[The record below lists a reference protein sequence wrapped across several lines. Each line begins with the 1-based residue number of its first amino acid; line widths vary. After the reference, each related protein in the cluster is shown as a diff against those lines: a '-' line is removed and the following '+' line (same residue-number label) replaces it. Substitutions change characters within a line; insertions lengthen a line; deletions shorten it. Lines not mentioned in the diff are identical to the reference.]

1 VHGRQS
7 SRRPEPAAPGIE
19 LPEAAVLTI
28 CVLTTMAAA
37 AWLYLLALHGGYWR
51 TGHRLPPE
59 PPGPLPRVTAVI
71 PARNEA
77 DTLPGCLPS
86 LLSQEYSGQ
95 LKVIVVDDDSSD
107 GTAKVA
113 AAIGDAASAAD
124 LPAAELAV
132 VATRP
137 APPGWAGKV
146 WAMAEGVRAAGP
158 DAEYI
163 LFTDADIAYAPGTLA
178 RLARSAAAGDFAM
191 VSQMALLRSTSR
203 WEKLLIPAFVYFFA
217 QLYPFPRVSRPRART
232 AAAAGGCMLV
242 RADAL
247 AAAGGL
253 SRISGARIDD
263 VALGRLLKQAGGRC
277 WLGLTTDVTSE
288 RPYSRLADIWNMVAR
303 SAYTQL
309 HYSLAATIG
318 VVLGLSWLYLLPPAA
333 AVTGLV
339 VLGTGTSAVSWLA
352 RWLTDAGLVG
362 WLVMALTYLPM
373 VRLYRLSPLR
383 AASLPLI
390 AAMYAAMTVDSALRH
405 LRGRGGEWK
414 GRIIQPGRSAPG

>member
-1 VHGRQS
+1 
-7 SRRPEPAAPGIE
+7 
-19 LPEAAVLTI
+19 
-28 CVLTTMAAA
+28 VLTTTAAA

-51 TGHRLPPE
+51 TGHRLPPG
-59 PPGPLPRVTAVI
+59 PPGPLPAVTVVI

-77 DTLPGCLPS
+77 DMLPGCLPS
-86 LLSQEYSGQ
+86 LLSQDYSGQ

-113 AAIGDAASAAD
+113 AAIADAASVAG
-124 LPAAELAV
+124 LPAAELTV
-132 VATRP
+132 VTTRP

-158 DAEYI
+158 EAGYI
-163 LFTDADIAYAPGTLA
+163 LFTDADIAYAPGTLTQ
-178 RLARSAAAGDFAM
+178 LARSAAAGDYVM
-191 VSQMALLRSTSR
+191 VSQMALLRSASR

-288 RPYSRLADIWNMVAR
+288 RPYGQLADIWNMVAR

-309 HYSLAATIG
+309 RYSLAATAA
-318 VVLGLSWLYLLPPAA
+318 VVAGLAWLYLLPPAA
-333 AVTGLV
+333 AVAGLV
-339 VLGTGTSAVSWLA
+339 MLGTGDSPASHTGSWLTV
-352 RWLTDAGLVG
+352 WLTGAGLAG
-362 WLVMALTYLPM
+362 WLVMAVTYLPM

-414 GRIIQPGRSAPG
+414 GRIIQPGDSAPG

>member
-1 VHGRQS
+1 ML
-7 SRRPEPAAPGIE
+7 PA
-19 LPEAAVLTI
+19 
-28 CVLTTMAAA
+28 
-37 AWLYLLALHGGYWR
+37 
-51 TGHRLPPE
+51 
-59 PPGPLPRVTAVI
+59 
-71 PARNEA
+71 
-77 DTLPGCLPS
+77 CLPS
-86 LLSQEYSGQ
+86 LLSQDYSGQ
-95 LKVIVVDDDSSD
+95 LRVIVVDDDSSD
-107 GTAKVA
+107 DTAKVA
-113 AAIGDAASAAD
+113 AAMGDGPSPVD
-124 LPAAELAV
+124 LPGRELTV

-146 WAMAEGVRAAGP
+146 WAMAEGVRAAAP

-163 LFTDADIAYAPGTLA
+163 LFTDADIAYAPATLT
-178 RLARSAAAGDFAM
+178 RLARAAAAGDFAM
-191 VSQMALLRSTSR
+191 VSQMALLRSASR

-288 RPYSRLADIWNMVAR
+288 RPYGRLADIWNMVAR

-309 HYSLAATIG
+309 RYSLAATVA
-318 VVLGLSWLYLLPPAA
+318 VVAGLAWLYLLPPAA
-333 AVTGLV
+333 AIAGLV
-339 VLGTGTSAVSWLA
+339 MLGTGDSPASHPGSWLTV
-352 RWLTDAGLVG
+352 WLTGAGLAG
-362 WLVMALTYLPM
+362 WLVMAVTYLPM

-414 GRIIQPGRSAPG
+414 GRIIQPGNSAPG

>member
-1 VHGRQS
+1 V
-7 SRRPEPAAPGIE
+7 
-19 LPEAAVLTI
+19 
-28 CVLTTMAAA
+28 
-37 AWLYLLALHGGYWR
+37 
-51 TGHRLPPE
+51 
-59 PPGPLPRVTAVI
+59 VI

-77 DTLPGCLPS
+77 DMLPGCLPS
-86 LLSQEYSGQ
+86 LLSQDYSGQ

-113 AAIGDAASAAD
+113 AAIGDAAIGNAAIGEAAAAAD
-124 LPAAELAV
+124 LPAAELTV

-158 DAEYI
+158 GAEYI

-191 VSQMALLRSTSR
+191 VSQMALLRSASR

-263 VALGRLLKQAGGRC
+263 VALGRLLKRAGGRC

-288 RPYSRLADIWNMVAR
+288 RPYGQLADIWNMVAR

-309 HYSLAATIG
+309 RYSLAATIA
-318 VVLGLSWLYLLPPAA
+318 VVLGLAWLYLLLPAA
-333 AVTGLV
+333 AI
-339 VLGTGTSAVSWLA
+339 
-352 RWLTDAGLVG
+352 AGLVMLGAGASPGSAGWLAGAGLAG
-362 WLVMALTYLPM
+362 WLVMAVTYLPM

-390 AAMYAAMTVDSALRH
+390 AAMYAAMTVDSAFRH

-414 GRIIQPGRSAPG
+414 GRLIQPGSSSPG